1 MQVALSTETRRENAM
16 KMNFINYFFPKL
28 FFSYFS
34 KISEG
39 KSTKPIWLHS
49 NLFVAPEVW
58 SYWYFDT

>member
-16 KMNFINYFFPKL
+16 KMNFVNYFFPKL

-49 NLFVAPEVW
+49 NLFVAPEV
-58 SYWYFDT
+58 